1 MTFSELLEHLPE
13 QRYSVIINSPQ
24 VSVCCYSPFGALVS
38 FLRGSGK
45 PKLEA
50 QSVFVGLSYV
60 DLRDLLAS
68 SGSAI
73 ISI

>member
-38 FLRGSGK
+38 FLRGSSK